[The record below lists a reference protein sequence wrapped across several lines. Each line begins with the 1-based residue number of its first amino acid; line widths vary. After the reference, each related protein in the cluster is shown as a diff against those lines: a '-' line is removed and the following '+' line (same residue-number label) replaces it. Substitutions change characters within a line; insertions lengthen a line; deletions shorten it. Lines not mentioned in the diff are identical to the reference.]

1 MDPKYNIDSPD
12 VNNGSLTRLL
22 EEIIVSM
29 LFDVSHSIFWN
40 MLPQARETKAK
51 INK

>member
-1 MDPKYNIDSPD
+1 MKDL
-12 VNNGSLTRLL
+12 NGIFETMKLL

-40 MLPQARETKAK
+40 MLPQARETKA
-51 INK
+51 